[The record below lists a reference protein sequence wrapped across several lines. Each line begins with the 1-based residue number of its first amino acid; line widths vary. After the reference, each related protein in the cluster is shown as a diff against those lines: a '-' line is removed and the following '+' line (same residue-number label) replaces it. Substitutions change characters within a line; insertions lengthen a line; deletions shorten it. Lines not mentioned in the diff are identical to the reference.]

1 MATSLNSNAICGE
14 SVSVAAANGALACA
28 SPIFGRYVT
37 LENSSPAQF
46 QFAEVKV
53 MASGERRYSCFS
65 FNYFH

>member
-53 MASGERRYSCFS
+53 MASGEEPFSGFSISCF
-65 FNYFH
+65 H